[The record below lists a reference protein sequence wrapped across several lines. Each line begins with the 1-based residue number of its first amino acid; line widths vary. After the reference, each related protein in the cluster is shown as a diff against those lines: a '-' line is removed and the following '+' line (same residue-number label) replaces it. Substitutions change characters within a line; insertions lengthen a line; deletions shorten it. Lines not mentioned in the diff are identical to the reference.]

1 MIVLS
6 IWKSRNLAQ
15 SFVILTANFSL
26 LKALYSSIYL
36 FYIFPMISLDL
47 NFLKEESY
55 HVGYLILIICDAS
68 THIHFIMS
76 INRLLAVFV
85 PLLYFKTF
93 RPKTTRIVLL
103 VSFLSSFG
111 VVTLFFVFLDCRMG
125 YLNEMW
131 MFDYSIQPYCLAYMH
146 YYDLGKALVFAFS
159 CVVLDFLTVI
169 KLIFNRRKVQ
179 TGSKAKS
186 PGLQKKEVDFL
197 KQSLTQNLVL
207 FLTLAVYYLA
217 PQIYTDRKTAFLGS
231 TLFWCILNAFDGLVI
246 IKYNSDVRGYIRTSF
261 KKETSMVVVSV
272 GGSVFY

>member
-1 MIVLS
+1 MKTQQWMGLTLLPFSLIGFLANWMIVLS

-26 LKALYSSIYL
+26 L
-36 FYIFPMISLDL
+36 
-47 NFLKEESY
+47 
-55 HVGYLILIICDAS
+55 
-68 THIHFIMS
+68 
-76 INRLLAVFV
+76 
-85 PLLYFKTF
+85 
-93 RPKTTRIVLL
+93 
-103 VSFLSSFG
+103 
-111 VVTLFFVFLDCRMG
+111 
-125 YLNEMW
+125 
-131 MFDYSIQPYCLAYMH
+131 
-146 YYDLGKALVFAFS
+146 
-159 CVVLDFLTVI
+159 
-169 KLIFNRRKVQ
+169 KVQ